1 MSGSVSQ
8 RKFAEHIG
16 RSNVWV
22 SKLVKAGRLP
32 VDADGKIPLADGL
45 AAYEASQ
52 QVGYDGNRAHAAK
65 QRSASAKAKAS
76 PRAAAT
82 KAPPLPAAAHQTTT
96 LGDDDEADAPLP
108 ATGLVSV
115 DKVNAAYNR
124 ARLAEKT
131 YQAKLKELEYKE
143 AQGLVLSLAEVE
155 KDAEETAGALREKL
169 MSLPPRIAPL
179 CEGKPAREIEGVLDE
194 AINDALLA
202 LSRSR
207 FAKE

>member
-1 MSGSVSQ
+1 VSEAVSQ
-8 RKFAEHIG
+8 RKFAEIVG
-16 RSNVWV
+16 RSNVWI

-32 VDADGKIPLADGL
+32 VDAKGKIPLSEGL

-52 QVGYDGNRAHAAK
+52 QPGYDANRAHAEK
-65 QRSASAKAKAS
+65 QRAASGKSKPAPRSAAVKS
-76 PRAAAT
+76 RAAAA
-82 KAPPLPAAAHQTTT
+82 APPPLA
-96 LGDDDEADAPLP
+96 DDDEDDAPLP
-108 ATGLVSV
+108 ATGMVSV

-155 KDAEETAGALREKL
+155 KDAQAAAGALREKL
-169 MSLPPRIAPL
+169 MSLPPRVAPL
-179 CEGKPAREIEGVLDE
+179 CEGKPAREIEGILDD
-194 AINDALLA
+194 AINDALEA